1 MLLRYIFPCSLFFTS
16 GFAYSQSTP
25 SEFAEMSFQ
34 DLLNVNVSDNAD
46 SLEKRKWTLS
56 LQFKAAE
63 FDGYMID
70 DSDVSLDEV
79 LFSPGEEPRT
89 EENFP
94 VVPTVINQYAKI
106 VQIGYQVSSN
116 IKLGIQIPL
125 IRQETDHVSVVPGYD
140 EFLISSEGLG
150 DVVVTGHYEF
160 ASNENYSIWLSGGI
174 SFPSGS
180 IDEEGD
186 TPRAA
191 GDQQLPYTM
200 QLGSGTYDLPL
211 EIGYQ
216 NKGQYPFSIM
226 FSARVRTGE
235 NDRNYRL
242 GNNYEIN
249 GKYNFITS
257 QNTTLFAGA
266 ELSYADSIHGRDDDI
281 TVGGAFPYPAGIT
294 NPELYGGSKVRLFGG
309 VNYLATDWLQLQ
321 LSASKPVYQNLNGP
335 QPKEL
340 WRFGFQLSTLF

>member
-1 MLLRYIFPCSLFFTS
+1 MLLRYISVNFLLFFS
-16 GFAYSQSTP
+16 GLAYSQSTP

-34 DLLNVNVSDNAD
+34 DLLNVNVNDNTD
-46 SLEKRKWTLS
+46 NVEQRKWSLS
-56 LQFKAAE
+56 FQFKAAE

-70 DSDVSLDEV
+70 DSDVSLDEI

-89 EENFP
+89 DENFP
-94 VVPTVINQYAKI
+94 VVPTVINQYVKV
-106 VQIGYQVSSN
+106 VQIGYQVKGD
-116 IKLGIQIPL
+116 IKLGLQIPL

-150 DVVVTGHYEF
+150 DVVVTAHYEL

-174 SFPSGS
+174 SFPTGS

-216 NKGQYPFSIM
+216 NKGHYPFSIM
-226 FSARVRTGE
+226 FSARIRTGD

-242 GNNYEIN
+242 GNNYELN
-249 GKYNFITS
+249 GKYNFVVS
-257 QNTTLFAGA
+257 QDTTLFAGA
-266 ELSYADSIHGRDDDI
+266 ELSYAESIHGRDDEI
-281 TVGGAFPYPAGIT
+281 TVDGDFPYPAGIT
-294 NPELYGGSKVRLFGG
+294 NPELYGGSKVRLLGG

-321 LSASKPVYQNLNGP
+321 LNASKPLYQNLNGP

-340 WRFGFQLSTLF
+340 WRFGFQMSTLF